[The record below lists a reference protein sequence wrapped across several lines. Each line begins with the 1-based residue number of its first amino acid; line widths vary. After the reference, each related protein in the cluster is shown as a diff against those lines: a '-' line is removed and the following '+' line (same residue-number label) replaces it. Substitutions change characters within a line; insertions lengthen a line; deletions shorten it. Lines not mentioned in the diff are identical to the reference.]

1 MFKMRD
7 KFKKLEKTKGYK
19 IIKSILKAILS
30 FLVVVFVSVIFIQR
44 VSNNNI
50 TIGGYRIFT
59 IVTESMVPK
68 YQVGDMIISKEVD
81 VSKINKGDD
90 VVYIGSQGDFKDK
103 IVTHQV
109 IDIDIEGDMYYFHTK
124 GIANT
129 VEDPLVSGEQV
140 YGVVMHKFVLLSKI
154 SKLINNIYG
163 FYFVIFVPFVVLLFF
178 EIMDV
183 IHSGEKSKKKK

>member
-1 MFKMRD
+1 MRD
-7 KFKKLEKTKGYK
+7 KFKKLERTKGYK

-183 IHSGEKSKKKK
+183 IHSSEKSKKKK